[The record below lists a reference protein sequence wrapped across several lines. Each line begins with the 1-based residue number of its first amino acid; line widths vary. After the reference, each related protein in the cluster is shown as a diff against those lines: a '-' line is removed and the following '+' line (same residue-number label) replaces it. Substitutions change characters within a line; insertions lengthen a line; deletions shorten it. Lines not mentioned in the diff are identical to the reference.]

1 MQKKR
6 VIRDKKIKTMNIMG
20 SPHYETVAGKRRLV
34 YNRKNGIAIIK
45 HSEKEKYGL
54 VNARNNIMV
63 DTKYDFCCYPK
74 FGIVFVQKKGLWGFV
89 NCKGDLICDCNYTQ
103 IYSFKK
109 KIALVRR
116 GNQYGLVA
124 IDGNVVLKCKYTR
137 EQALYERR
145 YILHRM

>member
-6 VIRDKKIKTMNIMG
+6 VIRDKKIKTMNVMG
-20 SPHYETVAGKRRLV
+20 SPHYETVEGKRRLI
-34 YNRKNGIAIIK
+34 YNRKYGIAIMK
-45 HSEKEKYGL
+45 HPEKEKYGL
-54 VNARNNIMV
+54 VNMWNEVLV

-74 FGIVFVQKKGLWGFV
+74 FGIAFVQKKGLWGFV
-89 NCKGDLICDCNYTQ
+89 NCRGDLICDCNYTH

-116 GNQYGLVA
+116 GDQYGLVG
-124 IDGNVVLKCKYTR
+124 INGNVVLKCKYTR

-145 YILHRM
+145 VILHRM